1 MASSRDV
8 SRGAL
13 THTTSAGRPGSWP
26 KKAVQRNH
34 ASPLSVT
41 SHAEGRHGLRLKVS
55 AFISDVIRPLYV
67 LDDRLLSVTGKICLG
82 GRLVVSEISLSGQAV
97 AAASYEDA
105 FVSRK
110 ADR

>member
-1 MASSRDV
+1 M
-8 SRGAL
+8 
-13 THTTSAGRPGSWP
+13 
-26 KKAVQRNH
+26 QRNH

>member
-1 MASSRDV
+1 METRGKLAKKSRAAK
-8 SRGAL
+8 SYFACIWHHG
-13 THTTSAGRPGSWP
+13 
-26 KKAVQRNH
+26 
-34 ASPLSVT
+34 
-41 SHAEGRHGLRLKVS
+41 EGRHGLRLKVS
-55 AFISDVIRPLYV
+55 AFISDDIRPLYV

-82 GRLVVSEISLSGQAV
+82 GRLGVSEISLSGQAV